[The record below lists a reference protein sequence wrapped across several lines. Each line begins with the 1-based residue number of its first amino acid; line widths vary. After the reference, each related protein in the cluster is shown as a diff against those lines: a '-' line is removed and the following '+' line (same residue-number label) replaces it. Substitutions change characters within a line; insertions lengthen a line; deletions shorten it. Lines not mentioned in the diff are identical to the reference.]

1 MKQLCLFASFVGFL
15 APTNV
20 CISAFETINKF
31 VLRNPRSSVQHPNH
45 DHDNYESFH
54 LKTRN
59 ERSKILSMSV
69 ANDDDDVM
77 SGIQPVRRR
86 QIIQQLLIGS
96 GSGSYLGMMMKV
108 PKASALSYDSNG
120 KPRLGGLP
128 NKIRAVGNIMVR
140 SFFLS

>member
-128 NKIRAVGNIMVR
+128 NKIRAVGNTMVR

>member
-1 MKQLCLFASFVGFL
+1 
-15 APTNV
+15 
-20 CISAFETINKF
+20 
-31 VLRNPRSSVQHPNH
+31 
-45 DHDNYESFH
+45 
-54 LKTRN
+54 
-59 ERSKILSMSV
+59 MSV

-128 NKIRAVGNIMVR
+128 NKIRAVGNTMVR